1 MVVFYL
7 LLIMFLIELIFFFLN
22 VIKFIKKNKEK
33 LLFVF
38 EWIEMYVLDI
48 YNYVVIMLVI
58 IKLLIKVLIN
68 YRIGDFIYLCFLWW
82 FNIKIKFIGVE
93 INRNLYLF

>member
-1 MVVFYL
+1 
-7 LLIMFLIELIFFFLN
+7 MFLIELIFFFLN

-68 YRIGDFIYLCFLWW
+68 YRIGDFIYLCFL
-82 FNIKIKFIGVE
+82 
-93 INRNLYLF
+93 

>member
-22 VIKFIKKNKEK
+22 VIKFIKNKEK

-38 EWIEMYVLDI
+38 EWIEMYVLYI

>member
-1 MVVFYL
+1 
-7 LLIMFLIELIFFFLN
+7 MFLIELIFFFLN
-22 VIKFIKKNKEK
+22 VIKFINKNKEK

-68 YRIGDFIYLCFLWW
+68 YRIGDFIYLCFL
-82 FNIKIKFIGVE
+82 
-93 INRNLYLF
+93 